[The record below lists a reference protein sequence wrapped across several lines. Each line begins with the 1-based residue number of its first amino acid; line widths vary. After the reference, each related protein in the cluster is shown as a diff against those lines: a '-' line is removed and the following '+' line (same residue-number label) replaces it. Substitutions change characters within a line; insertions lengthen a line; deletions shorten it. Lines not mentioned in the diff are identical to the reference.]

1 MACAKN
7 NSWTET
13 VWGTREFLEI
23 YEISVFQEK
32 KWLGKFQYSSFGN
45 HKKFQGLEMPLK
57 LRQSSWSSEAF
68 TIGVEKKAR
77 EGIPKLQCS

>member
-23 YEISVFQEK
+23 YEIGVFQEK
-32 KWLGKFQYSSFGN
+32 KMAGEVSVLKLLEPQ
-45 HKKFQGLEMPLK
+45 KVLGLEMALK
-57 LRQSSWSSEAF
+57 PR
-68 TIGVEKKAR
+68 
-77 EGIPKLQCS
+77 